1 LEEEPK
7 QAISTLDLEIQ
18 AIEEELREIKFES
31 NLKEEEGRVRIL
43 TTKVTDNNN
52 KNLLEKRN
60 IHSSLEIPENNKYQ
74 L

>member
-1 LEEEPK
+1 MEEEPK

-43 TTKVTDNNN
+43 TNKVTDNN
-52 KNLLEKRN
+52 KNLIEKRN

>member
-43 TTKVTDNNN
+43 TTKVTDNN
-52 KNLLEKRN
+52 KNLIEKRN
-60 IHSSLEIPENNKYQ
+60 IQSSLEIPENNKYQ

>member
-43 TTKVTDNNN
+43 TNKVTDNN
-52 KNLLEKRN
+52 KNLIEKRN